1 MHPSRAKKSAR
12 PFRGRRTVRTDGAP
26 RLVEPGGPNNRGSD
40 TWAVVWSD
48 GGRSKRFRTN
58 ARTADD
64 AKAALQGFLNTQA
77 ATKYLV
83 SVNDVIDE
91 DLKRIEAQH
100 KEKKR
105 RPELLKERRRMM
117 NPVRAHFGTLA
128 PENIAAAYVASYE
141 DKRREDGVSDR
152 TISLE
157 LAYLRAAL
165 KKAKQKG
172 RISNAPDI
180 VLPQAKSRRRR
191 RVLTRKEL
199 ARLMLAIND
208 PEKTSLHVKGFV
220 MISLHT
226 GQRGIHIRNLRWDDV
241 DFDDGM
247 ILFTRSNP
255 NAADNKQ
262 CADMPITRGLL
273 PVLQEMRRV
282 ARTPW
287 VVEFELPPSRKRR
300 VKNPKGK
307 KQTGAIGS
315 IKTAFPKLAERAG
328 LVDFHVHDIRRSF
341 VTLGAIADI
350 PIEQLADMV
359 NLDPAT
365 LKAHYR
371 HGISDRTRKMIERI
385 GGEE

>member
-12 PFRGRRTVRTDGAP
+12 PFRGRRSIRTDGSP
-26 RLVEPGGPNNRGSD
+26 RLVEPGGPNNRDSD
-40 TWAVVWSD
+40 TWAVVWSER
-48 GGRSKRFRTN
+48 GRSQRFRTK
-58 ARTADD
+58 ARTEDD

-77 ATKYLV
+77 ATQFLV
-83 SVNDVIDE
+83 SVNQVLDE
-91 DLKRIEAQH
+91 DLKRVAAQH

-105 RPELLKERRRMM
+105 RPVLLKERTRMLK
-117 NPVRAHFGTLA
+117 PIRAHFGTLA
-128 PENIAAAYVASYE
+128 PENVAAAYVASYE
-141 DKRREDGVSDR
+141 DKRRGEGVSDR

-172 RISNAPDI
+172 RISSAPEI
-180 VLPQAKSRRRR
+180 VLPQAKSRRRK

-199 ARLMLAIND
+199 TRLMAAIND
-208 PEKTSLHVKGFV
+208 QEKTPLHVKGFV

-226 GQRGIHIRNLRWDDV
+226 GQRGIHIRQLRWEDV
-241 DFDDGM
+241 DFDEGM

-255 NAADNKQ
+255 NAAENKQ
-262 CADMPITRGLL
+262 CADMPITRGLM
-273 PVLQEMRRV
+273 PVLEEMRRV

-287 VVEFELPPSRKRR
+287 VIEFELPPSRKRS

-307 KQTGAIGS
+307 KQTDAIGS

-328 LVDFHVHDIRRSF
+328 LADFHVHDIRRSF
-341 VTLGAIADI
+341 ATLGAIADI
-350 PIEQLADMV
+350 PIEQLADLM

-371 HGISDRTRKMIERI
+371 HGVSDQTRKMIERI
-385 GGEE
+385 GADE